1 MDNMEVTDVQIA
13 VQLQDSDRLT
23 KLENNLI
30 SLQEDFELIKKENS
44 QLNKFNLN
52 LENQLQQFNQYN
64 RRENI
69 EIANI
74 PETVRHHQLEEYCI
88 YLLNSINPLNIQSY
102 DIVALHRLGNKP
114 FDGRPRNVI
123 IRFMN
128 RKIAYDS
135 LDNGYRLTQISMA
148 KGNKKGRNCLRMG
161 HRQVITD
168 LKKKGQ

>member
-23 KLENNLI
+23 ILENNLI

-52 LENQLQQFNQYN
+52 LEIQLQQFNQYN

-135 LDNGYRLTQISMA
+135 LDNG
-148 KGNKKGRNCLRMG
+148 
-161 HRQVITD
+161 
-168 LKKKGQ
+168 